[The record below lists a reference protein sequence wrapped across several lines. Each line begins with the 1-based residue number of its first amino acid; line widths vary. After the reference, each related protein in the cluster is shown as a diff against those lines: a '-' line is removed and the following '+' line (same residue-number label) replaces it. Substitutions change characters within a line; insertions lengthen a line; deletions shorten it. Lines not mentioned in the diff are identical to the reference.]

1 MLYCIHSAAVGFI
14 GCSAVRQPSW
24 LSEFSEF
31 DVAGGWLAGWIR
43 WQCQISDI
51 NHHPLL
57 LLLPPLPPLS
67 AVSPFYSPLLLSS
80 PPPPPPLSCLCCGAC
95 QHNSPLLLQFILCFY
110 PSSFHLPLSIPSVSQ
125 THMHIQGR
133 SRQADSA
140 GFVMNGILLHIRRKC
155 TL

>member
-1 MLYCIHSAAVGFI
+1 MLYCIRSAAVGFI

-51 NHHPLL
+51 NHHPPPL
-57 LLLPPLPPLS
+57 LLLPPPPPLS
-67 AVSPFYSPLLLSS
+67 AVSPFYSPLLRSS

-95 QHNSPLLLQFILCFY
+95 QHNSPLLLQFTLCFY
-110 PSSFHLPLSIPSVSQ
+110 PSSFHVPLSIPSVSQ
-125 THMHIQGR
+125 THIYR
-133 SRQADSA
+133 AEADRQTVQA
-140 GFVMNGILLHIRRKC
+140 LL
-155 TL
+155 